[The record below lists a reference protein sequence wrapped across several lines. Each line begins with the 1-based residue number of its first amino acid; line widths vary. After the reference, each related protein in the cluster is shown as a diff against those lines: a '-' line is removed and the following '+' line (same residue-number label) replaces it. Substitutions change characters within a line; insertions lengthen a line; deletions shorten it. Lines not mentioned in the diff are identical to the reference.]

1 MTAKSDALLTDA
13 INAVVSQITQ
23 TLFVLQELDPRTLQI
38 ERRMQYSAAYG
49 LICIGDVIERHS
61 RQLEP
66 AYPDYGWAWWV
77 DLRNTLAHHPGR
89 TSVDELAQ
97 AVTEHAP
104 DLVRTLTGAEP
115 DLTPRVNIEDLPLD
129 DIADFC
135 RQWGIKEMYMTPP
148 ELTGLYMSGPFEGIE
163 LAMLVDYHD
172 DAPGR
177 KRHFSMGPYLSQL
190 IGIKTHVRG
199 LPDPHGKREHY
210 FQDEMMAQRELVY
223 VE

>member
-1 MTAKSDALLTDA
+1 MTAQSDALLTDA

-38 ERRMQYSAAYG
+38 ERRMQYAAAYG
-49 LICIGDVIERHS
+49 LICIGDVIERHYS
-61 RQLEP
+61 QLEP
-66 AYPDYGWAWWV
+66 AFPDCGWARWI
-77 DLRNTLAHHPGR
+77 DLRDILAQYPGR
-89 TSVDELAQ
+89 TGVDELAR
-97 AVTEHAP
+97 AVTEYAP

-115 DLTPRVNIEDLPLD
+115 DLTPRISIEDLPLD

-135 RQWGIKEMYMTPP
+135 RQWGIKEMYLTPP
-148 ELTGLYMSGPFEGIE
+148 EIIGFNMTGPFEGIE
-163 LAMLVDYHD
+163 LQLMVGYHG

-177 KRHFSMGPYLSQL
+177 KRHSSMGPYLSQL

-199 LPDPHGKREHY
+199 LPDPNNIRI
-210 FQDEMMAQRELVY
+210 QPLQIEMMARKVPVY